1 MTQSMKKNIS
11 KTLAT
16 AAMGGMLLGS
26 ATLMTGCKH
35 DDKDNDNAGMSTGS
49 SVGAQHACKGQNAC
63 KGQGSCKT
71 TEHACK
77 GQNACK
83 GQGGCK
89 SM

>member
-1 MTQSMKKNIS
+1 MTQSTRKNIS

-26 ATLMTGCKH
+26 AALMTGCH
-35 DDKDNDNAGMSTGS
+35 NDKDKDNAGMSTES
-49 SVGAQHACKGQNAC
+49 TTGAQHACKGQNAC

-71 TEHACK
+71 SEHACK

-89 SM
+89 ST